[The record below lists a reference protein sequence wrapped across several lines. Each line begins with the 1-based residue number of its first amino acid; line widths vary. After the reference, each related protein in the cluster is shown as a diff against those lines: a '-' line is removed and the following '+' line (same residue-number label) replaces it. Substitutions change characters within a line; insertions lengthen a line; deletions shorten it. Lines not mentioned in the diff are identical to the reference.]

1 MNVKRSI
8 QQIFRGWI
16 PKDPVLVNR
25 TIIVFIV
32 VLAALI
38 IPIYYLVLESRA
50 LFGASW
56 LIVYVVALIVLRY
69 IVHKT
74 GYPKPLQGINRAQIL
89 AHRIRIMIAS
99 GLFTAFAIGTASRLI
114 IGPLPAYFWI
124 PFVILIVV
132 GAFIG
137 DSLRKAL
144 QKHDLGGGSK

>member
-1 MNVKRSI
+1 MNRKRNFKHRI
-8 QQIFRGWI
+8 RGWI

-74 GYPKPLQGINRAQIL
+74 G
-89 AHRIRIMIAS
+89 
-99 GLFTAFAIGTASRLI
+99 
-114 IGPLPAYFWI
+114 LP
-124 PFVILIVV
+124 
-132 GAFIG
+132 
-137 DSLRKAL
+137 
-144 QKHDLGGGSK
+144 